1 MGDIF
6 ILHYDIYRNIA
17 QLYSGCCAVCFSEWT
32 GVCVCTVFT
41 DMVSQLDAQAISLKL
56 WTAMDAA

>member
-1 MGDIF
+1 M
-6 ILHYDIYRNIA
+6 HYDIYRNIA